1 MSWPGEIFDNFSI
14 KSDRQLIDWS
24 ETIYWQGGSIS
35 WLSKNYKH
43 FLKNFLVRPQSS
55 SIGSPPE
62 DAKNYVIDHT
72 NCMLRS
78 AKPKLDPVY
87 NIKFSHSLGNRKKPA
102 VK

>member
-1 MSWPGEIFDNFSI
+1 MIVEKLQTLF
-14 KSDRQLIDWS
+14 
-24 ETIYWQGGSIS
+24 EE
-35 WLSKNYKH
+35 
-43 FLKNFLVRPQSS
+43 FLLPTVGVGP
-55 SIGSPPE
+55 IGSPPE